1 MGARGERT
9 IALPDGSEVHVLY
22 TNWALANIEQ
32 VTDRSIIAV
41 ADGFS
46 LGKSGM
52 REIAAVLQAGMEAHR
67 RDAREGGRTIT
78 LRDAYEVLD
87 EVGFATVAAVTME
100 AVGTVLG
107 YGVEGEFDEEM
118 DDDPNA

>member
-1 MGARGERT
+1 MAARGEGT
-9 IALPDGSEVHVLY
+9 IVLPDGREVHVLY
-22 TNWALANIEQ
+22 TNRALANIEQ
-32 VTDRSIIAV
+32 VTERSIIAL

-46 LGKSGM
+46 RGTSGV
-52 REIAAVLQAGMEAHR
+52 RETAAVLQAGMEAHR
-67 RDAREGGRTIT
+67 RDAREGGRTVT

-87 EVGFATVAAVTME
+87 EVGFAEVSAVTME

-118 DDDPNA
+118 NDDPNA